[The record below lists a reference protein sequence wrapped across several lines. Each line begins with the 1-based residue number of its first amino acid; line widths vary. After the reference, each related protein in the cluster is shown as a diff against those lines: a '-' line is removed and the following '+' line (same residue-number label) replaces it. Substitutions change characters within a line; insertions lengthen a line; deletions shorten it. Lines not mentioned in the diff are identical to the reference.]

1 MRATVTGM
9 VAVVPVRSGLL
20 PLGGDEAVA
29 ETGGAA
35 VLIGDGVDEA
45 AKALAGV
52 ATDLVACEVGA
63 FAPAAWALALAGVT
77 EVRHA
82 GVVVL
87 PASPDG
93 RDLAPRL
100 AHALDRP
107 LFASAIRITPT
118 AVDLARRGGL
128 VIETHAPSGPFVA
141 TLQPGVRGVVPDG
154 AAPPPVIRPESV
166 APQAAADPEVLEV
179 LAPDPATVD
188 LAEAP
193 RIVAGGVGLGG
204 AEQFA
209 RLAEVATA
217 LGAAVGATRPIADAG
232 YVAFERQIGTTG
244 TAVHPDLYVALGIS
258 GAVQHVA
265 GLGDPAHIISVNVDA
280 ACPMMGLA
288 DVAIVADAPAVVDAL
303 AERLGIH
310 ANG

>member
-1 MRATVTGM
+1 MTGM
-9 VAVVPVRSGLL
+9 VAVVPVRGGQL
-20 PLGGDEAVA
+20 PLGGDEAVSEA
-29 ETGGAA
+29 GGRA
-35 VLIGDGVDEA
+35 VLVGDGVDEA
-45 AKALAGV
+45 AKTLAGV
-52 ATDLVACEVGA
+52 ATDVIVCEAGA
-63 FAPAAWALALAGVT
+63 FAPASWSLALAAVSDLRAAR
-77 EVRHA
+77 VI
-82 GVVVL
+82 VL

-107 LFASAIRITPT
+107 LFAGAIRITPT

-128 VIETHAPSGPFVA
+128 VIETHAPNGPFVA
-141 TLQPGVRGVVPDG
+141 TLQPGVRGVVPDS
-154 AAPPPVIRPESV
+154 AAPPPVTRAEPLS
-166 APQAAADPEVLEV
+166 AAAADPVVLDV
-179 LAPDPATVD
+179 LAPDPATID
-188 LAEAP
+188 LSEAR

-204 AEQFA
+204 VGIGGAEQFM
-209 RLAEVATA
+209 RLAAVATA
-217 LGAAVGATRPIADAG
+217 LGAALGATRPIADAG

-244 TAVHPDLYVALGIS
+244 TNVHPDLYVAFGIS

-303 AERLGIH
+303 AERLGVKT
-310 ANG
+310 NG

>member
-1 MRATVTGM
+1 M
-9 VAVVPVRSGLL
+9 VAVVPVRGGQL

-29 ETGGAA
+29 EAGGRALL
-35 VLIGDGVDEA
+35 VGDGVDEA

-52 ATDLVACEVGA
+52 ATDVIVSEAGA
-63 FAPAAWALALAGVT
+63 FAPASWSVALAAVGELRT
-77 EVRHA
+77 A

-107 LFASAIRITPT
+107 LFAGAVRITST

-128 VIETHAPSGPFVA
+128 VIETHAPTGPFVA
-141 TLQPGVRGVVPDG
+141 TLQPGVRGVVPDA
-154 AAPPPVIRPESV
+154 AAPSPAVRAESLHV
-166 APQAAADPEVLEV
+166 GAGADPEVLAV
-179 LAPDPATVD
+179 LAPDPATID

-209 RLAEVATA
+209 VLAHVATA
-217 LGAAVGATRPIADAG
+217 LGAALGATRPIADAG

-244 TAVHPDLYVALGIS
+244 TTVHPDLYVAFGIS

-288 DVAIVADAPAVVDAL
+288 DVAIVADAPAVADAL
-303 AERLGIH
+303 AERLGAH
-310 ANG
+310 ADG